1 MTTTP
6 PLWLLED
13 FDPAKAKVA
22 ELRGILLENDVP
34 YSSNAKKPELVAA
47 FEKQVRPRIPAL
59 LAELSTVRASDQ
71 GILDGESQD
80 GSLKELDT
88 DSDSAAEAKARAER
102 AKSKKS
108 KVQSKARKSLA
119 AGKRKGKGRAESE
132 VDELASEDLTAHAP
146 REVGKKA
153 KPRKSVRL
161 TSPRVEEAKEEDA
174 MEVDELASEDL
185 MAYAPREVGKKAKPR
200 KSVRLTS
207 PRVEEAKE
215 EDAMEVD
222 ELAVSPRKRKTVS
235 DAETPRSAA
244 ALKNRRQTLQ
254 CESGG
259 EAGFSDYNP
268 FQSGGEETP
277 KREVKRRKS
286 SLGPARLREKKS
298 GIFDGTPGR
307 KSMPP
312 LPVRP
317 DLAGTWASTPEP
329 APAGPSNQ
337 TSPAVPPLPTGTSVT
352 SSSKTTSASAGT
364 PIGVKYMVPV
374 QKVKRSPPGAAALF
388 EAYEQLEHT
397 EHAEDAE
404 LEYDAQRPEH
414 AEEFESKSE
423 YEFEDATAARSPL
436 SFSETQEPYEEEQ
449 EPGEQ
454 EVQVQEPSTPVEV
467 HRRTPAKASALK
479 TTERHITPRHSEPA
493 RYAPSPRQAFAQTS
507 VAPRHFDPVQYAPSP
522 RQAFPQV
529 STPRRSLPASS
540 SPATRQVAGFG
551 RTFASEPDN
560 AIIVR
565 SARSNNADAARRVST
580 WTLVSLFIAYLL
592 WWREEKLAA
601 GFCDSG
607 SLTNSRIS
615 SRSTSLSL
623 PLVSLPAPA
632 LSALDSVHFR
642 PTCTPCPAH
651 GYCSEGAFVGC
662 SGDHV
667 LRQSPLRLGGLL
679 PVPPTCVPDTE
690 KLMMVATQAS
700 KASKML
706 RQRRGE
712 VVCQGL
718 EKLRRK
724 QAPDGA
730 DEAWIFGISADKLL
744 TALRNENEMS
754 GKPYADDVL
763 EEVNRLALNDLIT
776 HGEVIIWQAGDE
788 YWYASKRA
796 EMPLSCQARL
806 AAIRSAKRHK
816 TSIGGLLS
824 AIFSVFWLRMKL
836 NVRRQEKVRVAA
848 LVQTALS
855 QLQRQ
860 ERSHHAD
867 PVLVP
872 FAHIAPLH
880 LRDLILQDV
889 HSPARRAQLW
899 KKVEKVIEGN
909 SNVRVINVEQNGEEL
924 RGWLWTGST
933 RAIEDVGSNG
943 RGEKPA
949 MVQRGKGVLG

>member
-71 GILDGESQD
+71 GILDGESQS

-88 DSDSAAEAKARAER
+88 DSDSAAEAAAEAER
-102 AKSKKS
+102 AKSKKG
-108 KVQSKARKSLA
+108 KVKAKTRKSMGP
-119 AGKRKGKGRAESE
+119 GKGKGKGKGRAESE
-132 VDELASEDLTAHAP
+132 VDELASEDLVADTG
-146 REVGKKA
+146 REAGKKA

-161 TSPRVEEAKEEDA
+161 TSPPVEETKEEDA
-174 MEVDELASEDL
+174 MEVD
-185 MAYAPREVGKKAKPR
+185 M
-200 KSVRLTS
+200 
-207 PRVEEAKE
+207 
-215 EDAMEVD
+215 
-222 ELAVSPRKRKTVS
+222 LAVSPRKRKAVS
-235 DAETPRSAA
+235 DAEAPRSAA
-244 ALKNRRQTLQ
+244 ALKNRRQTLPY
-254 CESGG
+254 ESGG

-298 GIFDGTPGR
+298 GIFEGTPGR

-312 LPVRP
+312 LPSRP

-329 APAGPSNQ
+329 APAGPSNRS
-337 TSPAVPPLPTGTSVT
+337 SPAAAPLPTRTSAAST
-352 SSSKTTSASAGT
+352 SETTSTSAGT
-364 PIGVKYMVPV
+364 PIGVKFMVPV
-374 QKVKRSPPGAAALF
+374 QKVKRSPPEAAALLK
-388 EAYEQLEHT
+388 EYEQLEHPEQLEHT
-397 EHAEDAE
+397 EKAEHAVDGQ
-404 LEYDAQRPEH
+404 LEYDAQWPTHSEVSGDS
-414 AEEFESKSE
+414 EVE
-423 YEFEDATAARSPL
+423 YEYYGEDLTAEKLPHW
-436 SFSETQEPYEEEQ
+436 FPEKQEPYEEQQ
-449 EPGEQ
+449 EPYEEQ
-454 EVQVQEPSTPVEV
+454 QEPDEAELAEVQEPPTPVEV
-467 HRRTPAKASALK
+467 PRPTPAKVSALK

-507 VAPRHFDPVQYAPSP
+507 VTPRLSDPVQYAPSP
-522 RQAFPQV
+522 RQAFAQV
-529 STPRRSLPASS
+529 STPRRSLPAPTSS
-540 SPATRQVAGFG
+540 AKRQVAGLG
-551 RTFASEPDN
+551 RTFASAPDN
-560 AIIVR
+560 AIVIQP
-565 SARSNNADAARRVST
+565 ARTNTDAARRVST
-580 WTLVSLFIAYLL
+580 WTLVGVFIAYLL

-601 GFCDSG
+601 GFCDTG
-607 SLTNSRIS
+607 SSTNSRVS

-623 PLVSLPAPA
+623 PLVSLPAPV
-632 LSALDSVHFR
+632 LSALDSVHLR

-651 GYCSEGAFVGC
+651 GHCFEGAFVGC

-667 LRQSPLRLGGLL
+667 LRQSPFRLGGLL
-679 PVPPTCVPDTE
+679 PVPPTCEPDTE

-700 KASKML
+700 KANKML
-706 RQRRGE
+706 MQRRGE

-730 DEAWIFGISADKLL
+730 DEAWIFGISADKVLA
-744 TALRNENEMS
+744 ALRNENEMS

-776 HGEVIIWQAGDE
+776 HGEVITWQDGDE
-788 YWYASKRA
+788 YWYASKKA

-816 TSIGGLLS
+816 TSLGGLLS
-824 AIFSVFWLRMKL
+824 AIFSIFWLRMKL
-836 NVRRQEKVRVAA
+836 DARRQEKVRVAA
-848 LVQTALS
+848 LVQTALN

-889 HSPARRAQLW
+889 HSPTRRAQLW

-933 RAIEDVGSNG
+933 RAIDEAGSSNG

-949 MVQRGKGVLG
+949 MVQSGKGVLLG